1 MIEKL
6 IERYELQKELSSIK
20 KHFRIAKKQK
30 SLESLEEIKYDLL
43 DFQKKVTKANQ
54 LTDFMLNEIFNLFAE
69 LDYVRLKYVPREN
82 LDCEID

>member
-20 KHFRIAKKQK
+20 KNFRIAKRQK

-43 DFQKKVTKANQ
+43 DFQKKVTEANQ

-69 LDYVRLKYVPREN
+69 LDYARLKYVPREY